1 MSYNREKVLYSM
13 KFINTGGS
21 ILKRILVLTTGGT
34 IVSLQTLEGLRPDND
49 SIINILYDKILSLA
63 GDYDVTIEPI
73 FNKDSSNIIPSD
85 WYIVED
91 SIRKHINNY
100 DGIVILHGTD
110 TMSYSAAMLSFLFH
124 GIDKSIVLTGSQLP
138 IVYERS
144 DGVSNLIDAVI
155 TAGDDRL
162 SGVFVVFHDKIIN
175 GTRAYK
181 RSSLNID
188 AYISCNY
195 PYVGIIKD
203 NRIFITSDYKK
214 IKEYESLTEYFPD
227 TRRKDISIPKIFVLK
242 MVPGIDAGIFDYIQS
257 ERYQGVIIEGYG
269 LGGMP
274 VADSKLMEK
283 LEALIKQGIPIIMAT
298 QCVYDGVNLDT
309 YEVGIK
315 ANKIGMISA
324 YDMTTEAVYTKLIWV
339 LSITASYTDILK
351 ILQTNFCGE
360 LNTIMK

>member
-1 MSYNREKVLYSM
+1 M
-13 KFINTGGS
+13 
-21 ILKRILVLTTGGT
+21 KRILVLTTGGT
-34 IVSLQTLEGLRPDND
+34 IASLQTSDGLKPDNEKVI
-49 SIINILYDKILSLA
+49 SILYEKIYSLT

-91 SIRKHINNY
+91 SIRKQINNY

-110 TMSYSAAMLSFLFH
+110 TMSYSAAMLSFLFL

-138 IVYERS
+138 IVYEES
-144 DGVSNLIDAVI
+144 DGVNNLTDAII
-155 TAGDDRL
+155 TAADDRL
-162 SGVFVVFHDKIIN
+162 RGVFVVFHDKIMN

-181 RSSLNID
+181 RSSINMD

-195 PYVGIIKD
+195 PYVGVIKD
-203 NRIFITSDYKK
+203 SRLFITSDYKK
-214 IKEYESLTEYFPD
+214 MKENEYGNIQLPK
-227 TRRKDISIPKIFVLK
+227 TGSTGIEIPKIFVLK
-242 MVPGIDAGIFDYIQS
+242 MVPGIDAGIMDYIQCGN
-257 ERYQGVIIEGYG
+257 YQGVIVEGYG

-274 VADSKLMEK
+274 VANTKLMNK
-283 LEALIKQGIPIIMAT
+283 LEELIRRKIPIIMAT

-324 YDMTTEAVYTKLIWV
+324 FDMTTEAVYTKLIWI
-339 LSITASYTDILK
+339 LSLTENYKDIVK
-351 ILQTNFCGE
+351 ILQTNLCGE
-360 LNTIMK
+360 LNTKIS